1 MIWIIALALVFVA
14 VGGTVTALTSDPE
27 RQAVTLSLY
36 GLLLT
41 LLFFLLAAPDVALA
55 QLGVGTVVV
64 PLIVMLAVRKIRH
77 VRQDAEHGDT
87 RSEEKEEVSR

>member
-14 VGGTVTALTSDPE
+14 VGGTVTALTADPE
-27 RQAVTLSLY
+27 RQAVTMSLY

-41 LLFFLLAAPDVALA
+41 VLFFLLAAPDVALA

-64 PLIVMLAVRKIRH
+64 PLIVMLAVRKIRY
-77 VRQDAEHGDT
+77 VREDAEHSGT
-87 RSEEKEEVSR
+87 RGEEKEEASR

>member
-1 MIWIIALALVFVA
+1 MTWIIALALVFVA
-14 VGGTVTALTSDPE
+14 VGGTVTALTPDPA
-27 RQAVTLSLY
+27 RQALALSLY

-41 LLFFLLAAPDVALA
+41 VLFFVLSAPDVALA

-77 VRQDAEHGDT
+77 VREDARRADEA
-87 RSEEKEEVSR
+87 EETVPR